1 MPGMLVG
8 ARTVFDKSFAALQA
22 AEARVKEA
30 EDRLKILCSRMK
42 MVRRCLAVMQ

>member
-1 MPGMLVG
+1 M
-8 ARTVFDKSFAALQA
+8 QA

-42 MVRRCLAVMQ
+42 KVRICHIIMP